1 MQCPR
6 GQHENEAGA
15 KLCEECAAPL
25 ARVCATCGRQL
36 APTAKFCPECAHPTG
51 LSAAPPPAQRFDSP
65 QSYTPRHLA
74 EKILTS
80 KSALEGERKQVT
92 VLFADLKGAMGLLAD
107 LDSEEVSDSLAC
119 TARRQ

>member
-1 MQCPR
+1 VR
-6 GQHENEAGA
+6 GVRRTTGPGVRHVRSATGSDREV
-15 KLCEECAAPL
+15 LP
-25 ARVCATCGRQL
+25 RVCAPNR
-36 APTAKFCPECAHPTG
+36 PT
-51 LSAAPPPAQRFDSP
+51 AQRFDSP

-92 VLFADLKGAMGLLAD
+92 VLFVDLKGSMELLAD
-107 LDSEEVSDSLAC
+107 RDPEEVSDSLAC